1 MELRNI
7 IFHRSSPQTA
17 TEGRMTKVLPER
29 VRRSE
34 AAVGRAG
41 VDEGGGPNADEGG
54 RPQALLTAGCGTSDG
69 RSFFGRPRFG
79 GCAGSASSRVYAGL
93 SLEILT
99 TS

>member
-1 MELRNI
+1 M
-7 IFHRSSPQTA
+7 A
-17 TEGRMTKVLPER
+17 KVLLEQ

-41 VDEGGGPNADEGG
+41 AEEGGRPNADEGG

-69 RSFFGRPRFG
+69 RSFFGRPHFG
-79 GCAGSASSRVYAGL
+79 GCAGSASSGVNEGL